1 MKVSWGKS
9 TTVQF
14 CNANMANLAIRIE
27 VSARVKHMNFDDLV
41 LLRLMKIPY
50 PGPRLAYTSS
60 INVIFSWRISTGQ
73 KMSQITEKKTRGAS
87 SCDFFGVK
95 FRFLPVYHFKAIP
108 CYLFGGI
115 LGFCFTSRASRYECE
130 NFALVRF
137 AIVGDL

>member
-9 TTVQF
+9 KTVQF

-60 INVIFSWRISTGQ
+60 INVIFSWRISNRA
-73 KMSQITEKKTRGAS
+73 KNEPNHREEKQVAPHHVIFS
-87 SCDFFGVK
+87 V
-95 FRFLPVYHFKAIP
+95 
-108 CYLFGGI
+108 
-115 LGFCFTSRASRYECE
+115 
-130 NFALVRF
+130 
-137 AIVGDL
+137 

>member
-27 VSARVKHMNFDDLV
+27 VSARIKHMNFDDLV

-60 INVIFSWRISTGQ
+60 INVIFSWRISNRA
-73 KMSQITEKKTRGAS
+73 KNEPNHREEKHVAPHHVIFS
-87 SCDFFGVK
+87 V
-95 FRFLPVYHFKAIP
+95 
-108 CYLFGGI
+108 
-115 LGFCFTSRASRYECE
+115 
-130 NFALVRF
+130 
-137 AIVGDL
+137 

>member
-1 MKVSWGKS
+1 
-9 TTVQF
+9 
-14 CNANMANLAIRIE
+14 MANLAVRIE
-27 VSARVKHMNFDDLV
+27 VSARIKHMNFDDLV

-108 CYLFGGI
+108 CYLFGYLRLLFYLSGI
-115 LGFCFTSRASRYECE
+115 T
-130 NFALVRF
+130 
-137 AIVGDL
+137 I